1 MLASVVGCYYY
12 LRIVKVMYFDEA
24 VEDMDRPLP
33 SEIGVVA
40 GLSAAV
46 TVLFVVVP
54 WTITD
59 FAGTAAGTLFA
70 G

>member
-1 MLASVVGCYYY
+1 
-12 LRIVKVMYFDEA
+12 MYFDEA
-24 VEDMDRPLP
+24 GEDMDRPLP

-40 GLSAAV
+40 GLSAV
-46 TVLFVVVP
+46 VVIFFVVVP

-59 FAGTAAGTLFA
+59 FAGIAASTLFA